1 MERKQVMAELLSP
14 ISGEK
19 RELMHELLESVQTK
33 KLAEA
38 FDKYL
43 PTVMDGQKKSAAKAT
58 LTESSAVT
66 GNREVKP
73 QVGLDNILDIR
84 KLAGLK

>member
-1 MERKQVMAELLSP
+1 
-14 ISGEK
+14 
-19 RELMHELLESVQTK
+19 MHELLESVQTK

-43 PTVMDGQKKSAAKAT
+43 PTVMDGQKKSVAKST